1 VSGIRMTIESRNEA
15 MSVAAG
21 LGPRIV
27 VYELSAVH
35 ATSLGG
41 DARPPAG
48 AVRWLLRPGDATIL
62 HDPQTAGLIEPLRGE
77 GHPVVWRCH
86 VGGDTRNH
94 IARDAL
100 RFLAPTCRSPML
112 KSSSR
117 ARPSSGRLGDPGPH
131 APRDHHR
138 VERRTL
144 LAEEPNHRRTHGR
157 VHRGGG
163 RTAPDCAGGTPGSR
177 MDGTPDADQRPARTI
192 QTAAACE

>member
-1 VSGIRMTIESRNEA
+1 MTIESRNEA

-77 GHPVVWRCH
+77 GHPVVCAVTSAVTRATISRVMRCAFWPRR
-86 VGGDTRNH
+86 V
-94 IARDAL
+94 AR
-100 RFLAPTCRSPML
+100 RC
-112 KSSSR
+112 
-117 ARPSSGRLGDPGPH
+117 
-131 APRDHHR
+131 
-138 VERRTL
+138 
-144 LAEEPNHRRTHGR
+144 
-157 VHRGGG
+157 
-163 RTAPDCAGGTPGSR
+163 
-177 MDGTPDADQRPARTI
+177 
-192 QTAAACE
+192 